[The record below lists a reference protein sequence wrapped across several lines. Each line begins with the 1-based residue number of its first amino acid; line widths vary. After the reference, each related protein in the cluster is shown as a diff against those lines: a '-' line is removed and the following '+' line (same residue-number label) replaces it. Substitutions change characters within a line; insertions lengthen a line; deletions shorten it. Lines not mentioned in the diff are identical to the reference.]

1 MFSLIKIIEVKRQ
14 TNLTKNYVKKQ
25 WFYVMTS
32 IANRRLRGNE
42 NFFYILCIGFRI
54 NMYSNNGKLT
64 SKSDIT
70 ETYSLLRTKLIK

>member
-1 MFSLIKIIEVKRQ
+1 
-14 TNLTKNYVKKQ
+14 
-25 WFYVMTS
+25 MTS